1 MNTKVGKLGVA
12 EYSAERW
19 RGPRITDSAKHK
31 STPILHLLD
40 TGM

>member
-1 MNTKVGKLGVA
+1 MNGKVVMKA
-12 EYSAERW
+12 EPHSAAARA
-19 RGPRITDSAKHK
+19 RIMDSAKHK